1 MELQE
6 DQTNDQPG
14 DSNVYDFG
22 GADFL
27 GDHGSLGEDAK
38 VMLLSLTFSVLCLMP
53 LLTLAGPGRLLEMQ
67 GQIFFNQSES

>member
-53 LLTLAGPGRLLEMQ
+53 LLTLAGD
-67 GQIFFNQSES
+67 

>member
-6 DQTNDQPG
+6 DQTNDQTG
-14 DSNVYDFG
+14 DDDTGHSNVDDFG

-27 GDHGSLGEDAK
+27 EDQAASVRMLAWAK

-53 LLTLAGPGRLLEMQ
+53 LLTLTGY
-67 GQIFFNQSES
+67 